1 MMKEER
7 NDIASIA
14 LAAAALAAAALAMAL
29 FATGCGKDSGSK
41 VSWSG
46 GITCADGIC
55 TPTLT
60 ISPSFAPAPA
70 PRAQLEK

>member
-14 LAAAALAAAALAMAL
+14 LAAAALAVVLAVAL
-29 FATGCGKDSGSK
+29 FTTGCSKDSGSK